1 MDSNA
6 LAIVI
11 SSSQPAGAIS
21 AIAISDR
28 VVEQAES
35 EVGSKI
41 RFNVET
47 GIHGAKEKL
56 LI

>member
-1 MDSNA
+1 MNSNT
-6 LAIVI
+6 LAVVV
-11 SSSQPAGAIS
+11 SSSQPTGAIG
-21 AIAISDR
+21 AIAIING

-35 EVGSKI
+35 EVGSEI

>member
-1 MDSNA
+1 MNSNT
-6 LAIVI
+6 LVVVV
-11 SSSQPAGAIS
+11 SGSQPAGTGG
-21 AIAISDR
+21 AIAIIKGA
-28 VVEQAES
+28 VEQVEG
-35 EVGSKI
+35 EVGSEI